1 MNKNI
6 EKYRKINLSKLK
18 FLTDKLNELK
28 EITPDDDILD
38 FGIDMT
44 IRMVKLVDDIVEN
57 SSNNL
62 IDANNSINLLSS
74 ILTLSAIRI
83 TVDDKFKDFDIIS
96 FMTSDIILIHA
107 FLENVDNVISSSN
120 SDDDSDDDDTK
131 DDINE
136 AIKMVLGFDNESSK

>member
-57 SSNNL
+57 SSNKL
-62 IDANNSINLLSS
+62 LESIKSINLLSS
-74 ILTLSAIRI
+74 VLTLSAIRI

-96 FMTSDIILIHA
+96 FMTSDIILIYA
-107 FLENVDNVISSSN
+107 FLENVDRVISSSN
-120 SDDDSDDDDTK
+120 SDDDDTK